1 MEINFWEAFFGVNA
15 NRENRYINQMRRL
28 FPTANQLWGVKTA
41 VWIDTQNA
49 WELFM
54 TIPELRAVID
64 KRASMM
70 SANKPVM
77 VDKNGALVQNHW
89 LLDLINKPNPM
100 QSWAD
105 VVYSLSVNDALYSNS
120 FAYSPLRSFNQRNI
134 FVTLPSGKIEIR
146 TTGRTL
152 KQMDVDGMI
161 EGFRF
166 KYDNEGFE
174 TLTVDDV
181 IYLTTADGM
190 NLIKPTSKLDALK
203 YPLSN
208 IKASY
213 HKRNVLLENIGAIG
227 ILSAQKSDIG
237 GSIPMTPEEKHEIQR
252 DWYNRSKDELIIT
265 ESQVNWQPMSYPTRD
280 LMLFEE
286 LTADKL
292 AIIDA
297 YGLNYNLFSSDKG
310 ATFTNVKDS
319 IRMCYTDT
327 IIPETQSM
335 YDTIMQQFKLSD
347 EGYKLIADFS
357 HLPVLQDDELS
368 KQQAMSAK
376 VNNYSVMLRDGVIT
390 SEQYAAEFGI
400 ELMKIDAATAQ
411 AAGLAQAQTQLRGTV
426 GGLDGIISL
435 NTAVSTGQMDRQT
448 AINTLINYYGYSET
462 IASAMITA
470 PPTPQITG

>member
-1 MEINFWEAFFGVNA
+1 
-15 NRENRYINQMRRL
+15 MRRL

-70 SANKPVM
+70 SSNKPVM
-77 VDKNGALVQNHW
+77 VDRDGNKVTNHW
-89 LLDLINKPNPM
+89 LLDLIQKPNPM

-134 FVTLPSGKIEIR
+134 MVTLPSGKMEIT

-152 KQMDVDGMI
+152 KQMDVDGLI
-161 EGFRF
+161 DSFRF
-166 KYDNEGFE
+166 KYDNESFE
-174 TLTVDDV
+174 KLDINDV
-181 IYLTTADGM
+181 VYLTTADGM
-190 NLIKPTSKLDALK
+190 NLIRPTSKIDALK

-237 GSIPMTPEEKHEIQR
+237 GSIPMTPEEKSEIQR
-252 DWYNRSKDELIIT
+252 DWYSRSKDELIIT

-310 ATFTNVKDS
+310 ATFSNVKDS

-327 IIPETQSM
+327 IIPETQQM
-335 YDTIMQQFKLSD
+335 YDTIMQQFKLTD

-357 HLPVLQDDELS
+357 HLPVLQDDEVS
-368 KQQAMSAK
+368 REQAMTAR
-376 VNNYSVMLRDGVIT
+376 VNNYSTMLRDGVIT

-400 ELMKIDAATAQ
+400 ELMKVDAATAQ

-426 GGLDGIISL
+426 GGLDGIIAL
-435 NTAVSTGQMDRQT
+435 NTAVSTGQMDRVT
-448 AINTLINYYGYSET
+448 AINTLVNYYGYAES
-462 IASAMITA
+462 IASAMITM
-470 PPTPQITG
+470 PQPPQITQ

>member
-1 MEINFWEAFFGVNA
+1 VEINFWDAFFGVNA

-70 SANKPVM
+70 SSNKPVM
-77 VDKNGALVQNHW
+77 VDRDGNKVTNHW
-89 LLDLINKPNPM
+89 LLDLIQKPNPM

-134 FVTLPSGKIEIR
+134 MVTLPSGKMEIT

-152 KQMDVDGMI
+152 KQMDVDGLI
-161 EGFRF
+161 DSFRF
-166 KYDNEGFE
+166 KYDNESFE
-174 TLTVDDV
+174 KLDV
-181 IYLTTADGM
+181 NDVVYLTTADGM
-190 NLIKPTSKLDALK
+190 NLIRPTSKIDALK

-237 GSIPMTPEEKHEIQR
+237 GSIPMTPEEKSEIQR
-252 DWYNRSKDELIIT
+252 DWYSRSKDELIIT

-310 ATFTNVKDS
+310 ATFSNVKDS

-327 IIPETQSM
+327 IIPETQQM
-335 YDTIMQQFKLSD
+335 YDTIMQQFKLTD

-357 HLPVLQDDELS
+357 HLPVLQDDEVS
-368 KQQAMSAK
+368 KEQAMTAR
-376 VNNYSVMLRDGVIT
+376 VNNYSTMLRDGVIT

-426 GGLDGIISL
+426 GGLDGIIAL
-435 NTAVSTGQMDRQT
+435 NTAVSTGQMDRVT
-448 AINTLINYYGYSET
+448 AINTLVNYYGYGES
-462 IASAMITA
+462 IASAMITS
-470 PPTPQITG
+470 PQPPQINA

>member
-15 NRENRYINQMRRL
+15 NKENRYINQMRRL

-41 VWIDTQNA
+41 VWIDTNNA

-54 TIPELRAVID
+54 SIPELRAVID

-70 SANKPVM
+70 SANNPIL
-77 VDKNGALVQNHW
+77 VDKDGNKVQNHW
-89 LLDLINKPNPM
+89 LLDLIHKPNPM

-152 KQMDVDGMI
+152 KQMDVDGLI
-161 EGFRF
+161 DSFRF
-166 KYDNEGFE
+166 KYDNGDFE
-174 TLTVDDV
+174 TLAVNDM

-237 GSIPMTPEEKHEIQR
+237 GSIPMTPEEKHEIQS

-310 ATFTNVKDS
+310 ATFSNVKDS

-335 YDTIMQQFKLSD
+335 YDTIMQQFKLTD

-368 KQQAMSAK
+368 KEQARAAK
-376 VNNYSVMLRDGVIT
+376 VSNFSTMLRDGVIT

-411 AAGLAQAQTQLRGTV
+411 AAGLAQAQTQLRGTI

-435 NTAVSTGQMDRQT
+435 NNAVSTGQMDRQT
-448 AINTLINYYGYSET
+448 AINTLVNYYGYSDT
-462 IASAMITA
+462 IAAAMITA
-470 PPTPQITG
+470 PPAPQITG

>member
-1 MEINFWEAFFGVNA
+1 M
-15 NRENRYINQMRRL
+15 
-28 FPTANQLWGVKTA
+28 
-41 VWIDTQNA
+41 DT
-49 WELFM
+49 E
-54 TIPELRAVID
+54 
-64 KRASMM
+64 
-70 SANKPVM
+70 
-77 VDKNGALVQNHW
+77 G
-89 LLDLINKPNPM
+89 LI
-100 QSWAD
+100 S
-105 VVYSLSVNDALYSNS
+105 
-120 FAYSPLRSFNQRNI
+120 
-134 FVTLPSGKIEIR
+134 
-146 TTGRTL
+146 
-152 KQMDVDGMI
+152 
-161 EGFRF
+161 GFRF

-174 TLTVDDV
+174 NLEVQDIV
-181 IYLTTADGM
+181 YLTTADGM
-190 NLIKPTSKLDALK
+190 NIIRPTSKIDALK

-310 ATFTNVKDS
+310 ATFSNVKDS

-335 YDTIMQQFKLSD
+335 YDTIMQQFKLTD

-368 KQQAMSAK
+368 KEQARTAK
-376 VNNYSVMLRDGVIT
+376 VNNFSTMLRDGVIS

-400 ELMKIDAATAQ
+400 ELMKVDAATAQ

-435 NTAVSTGQMDRQT
+435 NNAVSLGQMDQQT
-448 AINTLINYYGYSET
+448 AINTLVNYYGYSEP
-462 IASAMITA
+462 IARAMITT

>member
-1 MEINFWEAFFGVNA
+1 MEINFWDAFFGVNA

-70 SANKPVM
+70 SSNKPVM
-77 VDKNGALVQNHW
+77 VDRDGNKVTNHW
-89 LLDLINKPNPM
+89 LLDLIQKPNPM

-134 FVTLPSGKIEIR
+134 MVTLPSGKMEIT

-152 KQMDVDGMI
+152 KQMDVDGLI
-161 EGFRF
+161 DSFRF
-166 KYDNEGFE
+166 KYDNESFE
-174 TLTVDDV
+174 KLDV
-181 IYLTTADGM
+181 NDVVYLTTADGM
-190 NLIKPTSKLDALK
+190 NLIRPTSKIDALK

-237 GSIPMTPEEKHEIQR
+237 GSIPMTPEEKSEIQR
-252 DWYNRSKDELIIT
+252 DWYSRSKDELIIT

-310 ATFTNVKDS
+310 ATFSNVKDS

-327 IIPETQSM
+327 IIPETQQM
-335 YDTIMQQFKLSD
+335 YDTIMQQFKLTD

-357 HLPVLQDDELS
+357 HLPVLQDDEVS
-368 KQQAMSAK
+368 KEQAMTAR
-376 VNNYSVMLRDGVIT
+376 VNNYSTMLRDGVIT

-426 GGLDGIISL
+426 GGLDGIIAL
-435 NTAVSTGQMDRQT
+435 NTAVSTGQMDRVT
-448 AINTLINYYGYSET
+448 AINTLVNYYGYGES
-462 IASAMITA
+462 IASAMITS
-470 PPTPQITG
+470 PQPPQINA

>member
-70 SANKPVM
+70 SANKPVLI
-77 VDKNGALVQNHW
+77 DKNGNLVQKHW
-89 LLDLINKPNPM
+89 LLDLIAKPNPM

-105 VVYSLSVNDALYSNS
+105 VVYSLSVNDALYSNA

-152 KQMDVDGMI
+152 KQMDVDGLI

-174 TLTVDDV
+174 TLDLNDV
-181 IYLTTADGM
+181 IYLTTADGL

-237 GSIPMTPEEKHEIQR
+237 GSIPMTPEEKREIQR

-335 YDTIMQQFKLSD
+335 YDTIMQQFKLTD

-376 VNNYSVMLRDGVIT
+376 VNNYSIMLRDGVIT

-400 ELMKIDAATAQ
+400 ELQKIDAATAQ

-462 IASAMITA
+462 IAAAMITA
-470 PPTPQITG
+470 PPAPQITG

>member
-15 NRENRYINQMRRL
+15 NRENRYINQMRRM
-28 FPTANQLWGVKTA
+28 FPVTNQLWGVKTA

-70 SANKPVM
+70 SAGKPVM
-77 VDKNGALVQNHW
+77 IDKNGALVQNHW
-89 LLDLINKPNPM
+89 LLDLIAKPNPM
-100 QSWAD
+100 QSWSD
-105 VVYSLSVNDALYSNS
+105 VVYSLSVNDALYSNA

-134 FVTLPSGKIEIR
+134 FVTLPSGKIEIS
-146 TTGRTL
+146 TTGLTL
-152 KQMDVDGMI
+152 KQMDVDGII

-166 KYDNEGFE
+166 KYDNEGYE
-174 TLTVDDV
+174 KLDTQDV
-181 IYLTTADGM
+181 VYLTTADGM
-190 NLIKPTSKLDALK
+190 NLIRPTSRLDALK

-227 ILSAQKSDIG
+227 ILSATKSDIG
-237 GSIPMTPEEKHEIQR
+237 GAIPMSPEERQEIQR

-310 ATFTNVKDS
+310 ATFSNVKDS

-327 IIPETQSM
+327 IIPETQQM
-335 YDTIMQQFKLSD
+335 YDTIMQQFRLSD
-347 EGYKLIADFS
+347 EGYRLIADFT

-368 KQQAMSAK
+368 KQQAMAAK

-400 ELMKIDAATAQ
+400 ELMKIDSATAQ

-426 GGLDGIISL
+426 GGLTGIISL
-435 NTAVSTGQMDRQT
+435 NTAVAAGQMDRQT
-448 AINTLINYYGYSET
+448 AINTLVNYYGYTST
-462 IASAMITA
+462 IAAAMITQ
-470 PPTPQITG
+470 PQITA

>member
-1 MEINFWEAFFGVNA
+1 MEINFWDAFFGVNA

-70 SANKPVM
+70 SSNKPVM
-77 VDKNGALVQNHW
+77 VDRDGNKVTNHW
-89 LLDLINKPNPM
+89 LLDLIQKPNPM

-134 FVTLPSGKIEIR
+134 MVTLPSGKMEIT

-152 KQMDVDGMI
+152 KQMDVDGLI
-161 EGFRF
+161 DSFRF
-166 KYDNEGFE
+166 RYDNESFE
-174 TLTVDDV
+174 KLDINDV
-181 IYLTTADGM
+181 VYLTTADGM
-190 NLIKPTSKLDALK
+190 NLIRPTSKIDALK

-237 GSIPMTPEEKHEIQR
+237 GSIPMTPEEKQEIQR
-252 DWYNRSKDELIIT
+252 DWYSRSKDELIIT

-310 ATFTNVKDS
+310 ATFSNVKDS

-327 IIPETQSM
+327 IIPETQQM
-335 YDTIMQQFKLSD
+335 YDTIMQQFKLTD

-357 HLPVLQDDELS
+357 HLPVLQDDEVS
-368 KQQAMSAK
+368 KEQAMTAR
-376 VNNYSVMLRDGVIT
+376 VNNYSTMLRDGVIT

-400 ELMKIDAATAQ
+400 ELMKVDAATAQ

-426 GGLDGIISL
+426 GGLDGIIAL
-435 NTAVSTGQMDRQT
+435 NTAVSTGQMDRVT
-448 AINTLINYYGYSET
+448 AINTLVNYYGYAES
-462 IASAMITA
+462 IASAMITM
-470 PPTPQITG
+470 PQPPQITQ

>member
-1 MEINFWEAFFGVNA
+1 
-15 NRENRYINQMRRL
+15 MRRL

-70 SANKPVM
+70 SSNKPVM
-77 VDKNGALVQNHW
+77 FDRDGNKVTNHW
-89 LLDLINKPNPM
+89 LLDLIQKPNPM
-100 QSWAD
+100 QSWSD

-134 FVTLPSGKIEIR
+134 MVTLPSGKMEIS

-152 KQMDVDGMI
+152 KQMDVDGLI
-161 EGFRF
+161 DSFRF
-166 KYDNEGFE
+166 RYDNESFE
-174 TLTVDDV
+174 KLDINDV
-181 IYLTTADGM
+181 VYLTTADGM
-190 NLIKPTSKLDALK
+190 NLIRPTSKIDALK

-237 GSIPMTPEEKHEIQR
+237 GSIPMTPEEKQEIQR
-252 DWYNRSKDELIIT
+252 DWYSRSKDELIIT

-310 ATFTNVKDS
+310 ATFSNVKDS

-327 IIPETQSM
+327 IIPETQQM
-335 YDTIMQQFKLSD
+335 YDTIMQQFKLTD

-357 HLPVLQDDELS
+357 HLPVLQDDEVS
-368 KQQAMSAK
+368 KEQAMTAR
-376 VNNYSVMLRDGVIT
+376 VNNYSTMLRDGVIT

-426 GGLDGIISL
+426 GGLDGIIAL
-435 NTAVSTGQMDRQT
+435 NTAVSTGQMDRVT
-448 AINTLINYYGYSET
+448 AINTLVNYYGYSES
-462 IASAMITA
+462 IASAMITS
-470 PPTPQITG
+470 PQPPQINA

>member
-54 TIPELRAVID
+54 SIPELRAVID

-70 SANKPVM
+70 SAGKPVM

-89 LLDLINKPNPM
+89 LLDLIAKPNPM

-105 VVYSLSVNDALYSNS
+105 VVYSLSVNDALYSNA

-134 FVTLPSGKIEIR
+134 FVTLPSGKMEIS

-152 KQMDVDGMI
+152 KQMDTEGLI
-161 EGFRF
+161 SGFRF

-174 TLTVDDV
+174 NLQVQDIV
-181 IYLTTADGM
+181 YLTTADGM
-190 NLIKPTSKLDALK
+190 NIIRPTSKIDALK

-227 ILSAQKSDIG
+227 ILSAQKSDLG

-252 DWYNRSKDELIIT
+252 DWYARSKDELIIT

-310 ATFTNVKDS
+310 ATFSNVKDS

-335 YDTIMQQFKLSD
+335 YDTIMQQFKLTD

-368 KQQAMSAK
+368 KEQARTAK
-376 VNNYSVMLRDGVIT
+376 VNNFSTMLRDGVIS

-400 ELMKIDAATAQ
+400 ELMEVDAATAQ
-411 AAGLAQAQTQLRGTV
+411 AVGLAQAQTQLRGTV
-426 GGLDGIISL
+426 AGLDGIISL
-435 NTAVSTGQMDRQT
+435 NNAVSLGQMDQQT
-448 AINTLINYYGYSET
+448 AINTLVNYYGYSEP
-462 IASAMITA
+462 IARAMITT

>member
-1 MEINFWEAFFGVNA
+1 MEINFWDAFFGVNA

-70 SANKPVM
+70 SSNKPVM
-77 VDKNGALVQNHW
+77 VDRDGNKVTNHW
-89 LLDLINKPNPM
+89 LLDLIQKPNPM

-134 FVTLPSGKIEIR
+134 MVTLPSGKMEIT

-152 KQMDVDGMI
+152 KQMDVDGLI
-161 EGFRF
+161 DSFRF
-166 KYDNEGFE
+166 RYDNESFE
-174 TLTVDDV
+174 KLDINDV
-181 IYLTTADGM
+181 VYLTTADGM
-190 NLIKPTSKLDALK
+190 NLIRPTSKIDALK

-237 GSIPMTPEEKHEIQR
+237 GSIPMTPEEKQEIQR
-252 DWYNRSKDELIIT
+252 DWYSRSKDELIIT

-310 ATFTNVKDS
+310 ATFSNVKDS

-327 IIPETQSM
+327 IIPETQQM
-335 YDTIMQQFKLSD
+335 YDTIMQQFKLTD

-357 HLPVLQDDELS
+357 HLPVLQDDEVS
-368 KQQAMSAK
+368 KEQAMTAR
-376 VNNYSVMLRDGVIT
+376 VNNYSTMLRDGVIT

-426 GGLDGIISL
+426 GGLDGIIAL
-435 NTAVSTGQMDRQT
+435 NTAVSTGQMDRVT
-448 AINTLINYYGYSET
+448 AINTLVNYYGYAES
-462 IASAMITA
+462 IASAMITM
-470 PPTPQITG
+470 PQPPQITQ

>member
-41 VWIDTQNA
+41 VWIDTNNA
-49 WELFM
+49 WDLFM
-54 TIPELRAVID
+54 SIPELRAVID

-70 SANKPVM
+70 SANNPIL
-77 VDKNGALVQNHW
+77 VDKDGNKVQNHW
-89 LLDLINKPNPM
+89 LLDLIKKPNPM

-120 FAYSPLRSFNQRNI
+120 FAYSPLRSFNQRNV

-152 KQMDVDGMI
+152 KQMDVDGLI
-161 EGFRF
+161 DSFRF
-166 KYDNEGFE
+166 KYDNGDIE
-174 TLTVDDV
+174 TLAVNDM

-237 GSIPMTPEEKHEIQR
+237 GSIPMTPEEKQEIQR
-252 DWYNRSKDELIIT
+252 DWYSRSKDELIIT

-297 YGLNYNLFSSDKG
+297 YGLNFNLFSSDKG
-310 ATFTNVKDS
+310 ATFSNVKDS

-335 YDTIMQQFKLSD
+335 YDTIMQQFKLTD

-368 KQQAMSAK
+368 KEQARTAK
-376 VNNYSVMLRDGVIT
+376 VNNFSTMLRDGVIS

-435 NTAVSTGQMDRQT
+435 NNAVSLGQMDRQT
-448 AINTLINYYGYSET
+448 AINTLINYYGYSDI
-462 IASAMITA
+462 IAAAMITA
-470 PPTPQITG
+470 PPTPQITA

>member
-1 MEINFWEAFFGVNA
+1 VEINFWEAFFGVNA

-70 SANKPVM
+70 SSNKPVM
-77 VDKNGALVQNHW
+77 VDRDGNKVTNHW
-89 LLDLINKPNPM
+89 LLDLIQKPNPM

-134 FVTLPSGKIEIR
+134 MVTLPSGKMEIT

-152 KQMDVDGMI
+152 KQMDVDGLI
-161 EGFRF
+161 DSFRF
-166 KYDNEGFE
+166 KYDNESFE
-174 TLTVDDV
+174 KLDINDV
-181 IYLTTADGM
+181 VYLTTADGM
-190 NLIKPTSKLDALK
+190 NLIRPTSKIDALK

-237 GSIPMTPEEKHEIQR
+237 GSIPMTPEEKSEIQR
-252 DWYNRSKDELIIT
+252 DWYSRSKDELIIT

-310 ATFTNVKDS
+310 ATFSNVKDS

-327 IIPETQSM
+327 IIPETQQM
-335 YDTIMQQFKLSD
+335 YDTIMQQFKLTD

-357 HLPVLQDDELS
+357 HLPVLQDDEVS
-368 KQQAMSAK
+368 REQAMTAR
-376 VNNYSVMLRDGVIT
+376 VNNYSTMLRDGVIT

-400 ELMKIDAATAQ
+400 ELMKVDAATAQ

-426 GGLDGIISL
+426 GGLDGIIAL
-435 NTAVSTGQMDRQT
+435 NTAVSTGQMDRVT
-448 AINTLINYYGYSET
+448 AINTLVNYYGYAES
-462 IASAMITA
+462 IASAMITM
-470 PPTPQITG
+470 PQPPQITQ

>member
-1 MEINFWEAFFGVNA
+1 
-15 NRENRYINQMRRL
+15 
-28 FPTANQLWGVKTA
+28 LWGVKTA

-54 TIPELRAVID
+54 SIPELRAVID

-70 SANKPVM
+70 SAGKPVM

-89 LLDLINKPNPM
+89 LLDLIAKPNPM

-105 VVYSLSVNDALYSNS
+105 VVYSLSVNDALYSNA

-134 FVTLPSGKIEIR
+134 FVTLPSGKMEIS

-152 KQMDVDGMI
+152 KQMDTEGLI
-161 EGFRF
+161 SGFRF

-174 TLTVDDV
+174 NLEVQDIV
-181 IYLTTADGM
+181 YLTTADGM
-190 NLIKPTSKLDALK
+190 NIIRPTSKIDALK

-310 ATFTNVKDS
+310 ATFSNVKDS

-335 YDTIMQQFKLSD
+335 YDTIMQQFKLTD

-368 KQQAMSAK
+368 KEQARTAK
-376 VNNYSVMLRDGVIT
+376 VNNFSTMLRDGVIS

-400 ELMKIDAATAQ
+400 ELMKVDAATAQ

-435 NTAVSTGQMDRQT
+435 NNAVSLGQMDQQT
-448 AINTLINYYGYSET
+448 AINTLVNYYGYSEP
-462 IASAMITA
+462 IARAMITT
-470 PPTPQITG
+470 PPAPQITG

>member
-70 SANKPVM
+70 SSNVPVM
-77 VDKNGALVQNHW
+77 VDKDGNLVQNHW
-89 LLDLINKPNPM
+89 LLDLIKKPNPM

-152 KQMDVDGMI
+152 RQMDVDGMI

-166 KYDNEGFE
+166 KYDDEQLE
-174 TLTVDDV
+174 SLDVQDV

-190 NLIKPTSKLDALK
+190 NLLKPTSKLDSLK

-227 ILSAQKSDIG
+227 ILSAQQSDMG
-237 GSIPMTPEEKHEIQR
+237 GAIPMTPEEKRDIQR

-297 YGLNYNLFSSDKG
+297 YGLNYNMFSSDKG
-310 ATFTNVKDS
+310 ATFTNVRDS

-347 EGYKLIADFS
+347 EGYRLIADFS
-357 HLPVLQDDELS
+357 HLPVLQEDELS
-368 KQQAMSAK
+368 KQQAMTSK
-376 VNNYSVMLRDGVIT
+376 VNNYSTMLRDGVIT

-426 GGLDGIISL
+426 GGLDGIIAL
-435 NTAVSTGQMDRQT
+435 NTAVSMGQMDRQT
-448 AINTLINYYGYSET
+448 AISTLVNYYGYNES
-462 IASAMITA
+462 IAAAMITS
-470 PPTPQITG
+470 PPAPQITQ

>member
-70 SANKPVM
+70 SANKPVLI
-77 VDKNGALVQNHW
+77 DKNGNLVQNHW

-105 VVYSLSVNDALYSNS
+105 VVYSLSVNDALYSNA

-152 KQMDVDGMI
+152 KQMDVDGLI

-174 TLTVDDV
+174 TLDLNDV
-181 IYLTTADGM
+181 IYLTTADGL

-335 YDTIMQQFKLSD
+335 YDTIMQQFKLAD

-368 KQQAMSAK
+368 KQQAMAAK
-376 VNNYSVMLRDGVIT
+376 VNNYSIMLRDGVIS

-400 ELMKIDAATAQ
+400 ELQKIDAATAQ

-470 PPTPQITG
+470 PPAQQITG